1 MEKTAK
7 KPRPQLDRQSWIN
20 AAIEV
25 MAEEGIAGLRVEV
38 LAKRLKVTKGSFYW
52 HFDDRRDLLLAILQH
67 WKEGRICDIIKQT
80 RVQPGKELAQVYH
93 VIDVY
98 SASRNRRGMMIELAV
113 RDWARRDAE
122 AAAIVAE
129 VDDVR
134 LRCARDLFLAC
145 GVPMEEASSRCM
157 LLYAYVFGVSLM
169 IYEKFD
175 SDVLRLKRD
184 IADLIARSG
193 SMATLAASAE
203 PAAGL
208 QTPTT

>member
-1 MEKTAK
+1 MENTVK
-7 KPRPQLDRQSWIN
+7 KPRSQLDRAAWI
-20 AAIEV
+20 AAAFELLAESGIEGAR
-25 MAEEGIAGLRVEV
+25 AEP

-52 HFDDRRDLLLAILQH
+52 HFTDRRDLLLAVLSH
-67 WKEGRICDIIKQT
+67 WKEGRIRDIIKQT
-80 RVQPGKELAQVYH
+80 RAQAGRELDQIYH

-98 SASRNRRGMMIELAV
+98 SASRSRRGRMIELAV

-122 AAAIVAE
+122 AGAIVAE

-175 SDVLRLKRD
+175 SDVVRLKRD
-184 IADLIARSG
+184 IADLIARS
-193 SMATLAASAE
+193 SAMADAPKAA
-203 PAAGL
+203 
-208 QTPTT
+208 